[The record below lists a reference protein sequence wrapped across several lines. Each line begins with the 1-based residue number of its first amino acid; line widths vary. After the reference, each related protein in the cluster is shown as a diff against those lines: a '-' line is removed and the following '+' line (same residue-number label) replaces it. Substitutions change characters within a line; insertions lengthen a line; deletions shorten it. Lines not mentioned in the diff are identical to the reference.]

1 MSRPPSTAGLPLH
14 GVRVIDLTIV
24 WAGPFATQI
33 LADMGAEVIHVESLQ
48 HPDVNTRGAL
58 DMPAE
63 LLRSGPWGANYP
75 NRERGDRPWDR
86 SSAYNLNGRNKLSMT
101 VDWERPEGMEIFR
114 RLFARSDVLVD
125 NNAAG
130 TLEKLGI
137 TYDALSP
144 LNPRLVWVSLPAYG
158 MSGPYK
164 YHKGYGA
171 NVEAIVGHTWLRGYP
186 DSDPTTTYP
195 VYHADAAA
203 ASAAAFAVLVGLRH
217 VRRTGRGQHIDLS
230 QAENMVHHLSQA
242 VMDYSLNGR
251 SQSTLG
257 NGHLWMAPHDIL
269 PCRGDDGTPAPTL
282 DDKGRVVALNSD
294 RWVAI
299 AVDGDAM
306 FARLCT
312 AIGRPE
318 LATDE
323 RFATVL
329 DRRRNAVA
337 LRLELA
343 AWSSQHTARQ
353 AMRILQEA
361 HVAAG
366 ALHLCREVLE
376 DPQLAA
382 RNFFERVDV
391 PYVGEYPWA
400 GPQAKLSRTPLHIR
414 RWAPRLGEDNEYV
427 YREILG
433 VSDEEYAALVA
444 AEHIGDTPIAVLR
457 ARQQARAAASTEE
470 TGR

>member
-1 MSRPPSTAGLPLH
+1 MSRPPSSRGLPLE

-24 WAGPFATQI
+24 WAGPFATQM
-33 LADMGAEVIHVESLQ
+33 LADMGAEVIRVESLQ

-58 DMPAE
+58 DMPPE

-75 NRERGDRPWDR
+75 NRDRGDRPWDR

-203 ASAAAFAVLVGLRH
+203 ASSAAFAVLVGLRWA
-217 VRRTGRGQHIDLS
+217 RRTGQGQHIDLS

-242 VMDYSLNGR
+242 VMDYSLNRR

-257 NGHLWMAPHDIL
+257 NGHPWMAPHDIF
-269 PCRGDDGTPAPTL
+269 PCRGDDGTPAPEL
-282 DDKGRVVALNSD
+282 DDSGHVVALNSD

-299 AVDGDAM
+299 AVDTDAT
-306 FARLCT
+306 FGRLCR

-318 LATDE
+318 LADDE
-323 RFATVL
+323 RFATVVG
-329 DRRRNAVA
+329 RRRHATA

-343 AWSSQHTARQ
+343 RWSSQHTAIE

-366 ALHLCREVLE
+366 ALHLCREVLS

-382 RNFFERVDV
+382 RGFFERVDV

-414 RWAPRLGEDNEYV
+414 RYAPRLGEDNEYV
-427 YREILG
+427 YREVLG
-433 VSDEEYAALVA
+433 VDEATYRRLIAE
-444 AEHIGDTPIAVLR
+444 EHIGDTPIAVLR
-457 ARQQARAAASTEE
+457 ARQAATATPAEDVS
-470 TGR
+470 G